1 MNMLGL
7 VLGVDVRD
15 TLYYDQMT
23 GEGTPAYTL
32 VLEVVDMGVK
42 ARPKHTCQIQEGYP
56 LVDELKA
63 LKKQKRPAEELQQV
77 AEELKA
83 QAAHL
88 ELQQLHLEVQQV
100 RANGGF
106 AKLICRLV
114 DEQAA

>member
-1 MNMLGL
+1 MDMHGL

-15 TLYYDQMT
+15 SMFYDQMT

-32 VLEVVDMGVK
+32 VLEVVDMGIK

-63 LKKQKRPAEELQQV
+63 LKKQKRPAEELVQL
-77 AEELKA
+77 AEELKV
-83 QAAHL
+83 QAAQL
-88 ELQQLHLEVQQV
+88 ELQHLHLEVQQV

-106 AKLICRLV
+106 SKLICRLV
-114 DEQAA
+114 AEQAA

>member
-15 TLYYDQMT
+15 SMYYDQMT

-42 ARPKHTCQIQEGYP
+42 ARSKHTCQIQEGYP

-63 LKKQKRPAEELQQV
+63 LKKLKRPAEELQQL

-83 QAAHL
+83 QAVQL
-88 ELQQLHLEVQQV
+88 ELQQLNLEVQQV
-100 RANGGF
+100 RANGVF

-114 DEQAA
+114 AE